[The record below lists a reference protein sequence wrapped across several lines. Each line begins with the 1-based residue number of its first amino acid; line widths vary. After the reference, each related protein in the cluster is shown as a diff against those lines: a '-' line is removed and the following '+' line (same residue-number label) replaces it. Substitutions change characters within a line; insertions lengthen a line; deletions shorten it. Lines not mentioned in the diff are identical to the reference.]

1 MNLFSQLGT
10 WLQECRAS
18 LGQILTTFPEGCR
31 IPLKEWSNDGLQSLV
46 RNFGNIFD
54 IVNDQVLLVLYRLE
68 GLLLALPWWLVILVI
83 GVVAWSASG
92 KRGLAIGLAL
102 SLVVIGMF
110 GLWDD
115 TVRTLTIML
124 LATTLTVLVGL
135 PIGIL
140 AATSRTV
147 HAIMNPILDGM
158 QTLPSFVYLIPMVF
172 FFGLGNV
179 AAIFA
184 TFTYAVPPMIRLTNL
199 GIRLVD
205 EQVVEAS
212 EAFGASTVQ
221 VLWGVR
227 LPLAMPTIMAGV
239 NQAIMMAL
247 AMAVIASMI
256 GARGL
261 GAEVLRGVNNG
272 NFGQGLEAGLAI
284 VVLAIILDRITAGYG
299 RRLDYSAEPA
309 QGGGRG

>member
-1 MNLFSQLGT
+1 MNVFSQLGT
-10 WLQECRAS
+10 WFQECSAS
-18 LGQILTTFPEGCR
+18 LGSVFSTFPEGCQ
-31 IPLKEWSNDGLQSLV
+31 IPLKEWTNDGLKSLV
-46 RNFGNIFD
+46 RNYGSIFD
-54 IVNDQVLLVLYRLE
+54 VINDQILFILRRLE
-68 GLLLALPWWLVILVI
+68 GALLALPWWLVILAI
-83 GVVAWSASG
+83 GVVAWHASG
-92 KRGLAIGLAL
+92 KRGLAVGLAL

-110 GLWDD
+110 GLWED
-115 TVRTLTIML
+115 TVRTLAIML
-124 LATTLTVLVGL
+124 IATTLTVMVGL

-140 AATSRTV
+140 MATIRAVRATV
-147 HAIMNPILDGM
+147 NPILDGM
-158 QTLPSFVYLIPMVF
+158 QTMPSFVYLIPMVF

-184 TFTYAVPPMIRLTNL
+184 IFIYAVPPMIRLTNL
-199 GIRLVD
+199 GLRLVD
-205 EQVVEAS
+205 KQVVEAA

-239 NQAIMMAL
+239 NQSIMMAL

-272 NFGQGLEAGLAI
+272 NVGQGLEAGLAI
-284 VVLAIILDRITAGYG
+284 VVLAVILDRVTAGYG
-299 RRLDYSAEPA
+299 RRLDYST
-309 QGGGRG
+309 GSS